1 MKAEPN
7 VGKQLKS
14 GKAAGP
20 DNIPPEALKAEPNL
34 TTDLL
39 YSFFGRIWEEERTPT
54 EWTEGYIV
62 KLLKKGDRS
71 NCNNYR
77 GITLLSVPSKI
88 FNRVI
93 LNRLQDAVD
102 KRLRDQQAGFRKDRS
117 CTDHIA
123 TLRIIIE
130 QSIEW
135 NTSLYINFI
144 DFEQAFDSLDRTGLW
159 HLMDYYGIPTKITN
173 LIRNSYEGTSCKVI
187 HAGQL
192 SRSFDVRTGVKQ
204 GCLLSPFLS
213 LLAID
218 WIMRETTEDRKNGIQ
233 WTLWEQ

>member
-1 MKAEPN
+1 MEHFEEVLNRPAPAERPDIPKAAKPLKIKSGRPTKTEIKTAI
-7 VGKQLKS
+7 KQLKS

-93 LNRLQDAVD
+93 LKSSPGCRGQEASGPAS
-102 KRLRDQQAGFRKDRS
+102 RIQERS
-117 CTDHIA
+117 LMYRPH
-123 TLRIIIE
+123 
-130 QSIEW
+130 S
-135 NTSLYINFI
+135 NTTHHN
-144 DFEQAFDSLDRTGLW
+144 
-159 HLMDYYGIPTKITN
+159 
-173 LIRNSYEGTSCKVI
+173 
-187 HAGQL
+187 
-192 SRSFDVRTGVKQ
+192 
-204 GCLLSPFLS
+204 
-213 LLAID
+213 
-218 WIMRETTEDRKNGIQ
+218 
-233 WTLWEQ
+233 